1 MSILVILAMLCLL
14 GSIVCWIIV
23 LIKMFQNGGALM
35 GILGFICSLWAFIWG
50 WMNSCKLGFRN
61 IMYIWTALII
71 LYVIL
76 IMAAGGMGAMPGM
89 PPTVNTP

>member
-1 MSILVILAMLCLL
+1 MNILAILALLCLL

-35 GILGFICSLWAFIWG
+35 AILGFICSLWAFIWG
-50 WMNSCKLGFRN
+50 WMNSGRLGFRN
-61 IMYIWTALII
+61 IMYIWTALLV
-71 LYVIL
+71 LYFIL

-89 PPTVNTP
+89 PTANTP